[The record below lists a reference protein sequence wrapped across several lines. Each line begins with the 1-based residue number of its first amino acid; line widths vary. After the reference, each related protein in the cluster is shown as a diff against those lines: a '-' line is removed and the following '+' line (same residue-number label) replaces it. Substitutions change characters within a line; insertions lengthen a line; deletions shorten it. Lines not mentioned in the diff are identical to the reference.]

1 MPCFPETV
9 RFFLPSPIVARKV
22 TGSNPL
28 PPLCFLDAATD
39 RISTSIVAL
48 SALISIHRLLLR
60 RGQAPVAMRVGTR
73 LSRTE
78 FTLLA
83 NLGATGRAPH
93 GECLFFGD
101 FHASIM
107 RFCCAGRMVNFDHI

>member
-1 MPCFPETV
+1 MPCFAESV
-9 RFFLPSPIVARKV
+9 RLFLPSPMVARNV
-22 TGSNPL
+22 TGLNPL
-28 PPLCFLDAATD
+28 PPLCFLDAATAP
-39 RISTSIVAL
+39 ISTSIVVL
-48 SALISIHRLLLR
+48 SAVVSIHRLLLR

-101 FHASIM
+101 FH
-107 RFCCAGRMVNFDHI
+107 D